1 MSDNF
6 QGEIMKSQNPFYHR
20 VNGVTQSK
28 AKDLIGFVFL
38 KNRTLFTLCNSVF
51 QILFISVL
59 TLTPAGL
66 FAQTLGHD
74 KMVDILKGIDLRI
87 RSGGDYKALVYLEQH
102 QKDKPDIAQ
111 EALVYR
117 RDVDQ
122 KLMILFTKPKTDA
135 GKGYL
140 RVDRNLWYYDP
151 SVGKWERR
159 TDRERIGGTD
169 SDREDFDQ
177 SNLAGQYDPQ
187 FVGEE
192 KLGSFTVWHLKLTV
206 KSGIDV
212 AYPLVEF
219 WVDVATGNYLKRQ
232 DFALSGR
239 LMRTSYDP
247 KWDKLFSDAKKDYLW
262 FPHEIHIYDEID
274 KGNSTLVI
282 IQSVDLSVLPEN
294 MFTKAW
300 LETKSR

>member
-1 MSDNF
+1 MTQKNK
-6 QGEIMKSQNPFYHR
+6 I
-20 VNGVTQSK
+20 QSK
-28 AKDLIGFVFL
+28 TTKPQIFL
-38 KNRTLFTLCNSVF
+38 NHVTFKFKRSFLAPSWLRVGLGVALVLLLMPGAAGAAALSV
-51 QILFISVL
+51 
-59 TLTPAGL
+59 
-66 FAQTLGHD
+66 D
-74 KMVDILKGIDLRI
+74 EMVNVLKGIDLRI

-102 QKDKPDIAQ
+102 EKDKPDVAQ

-117 RDVDQ
+117 RDADQ

-151 SVGKWERR
+151 TVGKWERR

-169 SDREDFDQ
+169 SRREDFDQ
-177 SNLAGQYDPQ
+177 SNLAVEYDPA

-192 KLGSFTVWHLKLTV
+192 KLGTFTVWHLKLTG
-206 KSGIDV
+206 KPGQDL

-219 WVDVATGNYLKRQ
+219 WVDEATGNYLKRQ

-247 KWDKLFSDAKKDYLW
+247 KWDKLYSEYKKADQW
-262 FPHEIHIYDEID
+262 FPKEIRIYDEIE
-274 KGNSTLVI
+274 KANSTLVI
-282 IQSVDLSVLPEN
+282 IQSVDLSPLPEN

>member
-1 MSDNF
+1 MKTF
-6 QGEIMKSQNPFYHR
+6 QTKMFHHQDTKTPGKTIKFLGFSPSLVSWCLGGKSCLMFLVLVLLP
-20 VNGVTQSK
+20 GLALAAEGLSK
-28 AKDLIGFVFL
+28 
-38 KNRTLFTLCNSVF
+38 
-51 QILFISVL
+51 
-59 TLTPAGL
+59 
-66 FAQTLGHD
+66 D
-74 KMVDILKGIDLRI
+74 KMVEILKGIDLRI
-87 RSGGDYKALVYLEQH
+87 RSGGDYK
-102 QKDKPDIAQ
+102 
-111 EALVYR
+111 ALVYR

-151 SVGKWERR
+151 TVGKWERR

-169 SDREDFDQ
+169 SNREDFDQ
-177 SNLAGQYDPQ
+177 SDLAGQYDPQ

-192 KLGSFTVWHLKLTV
+192 KLGNFTVWHLKLTV
-206 KSGIDV
+206 KPGIDV

-219 WVDVATGNYLKRQ
+219 WVDEATGNYLKRQ

-247 KWDKLFSDAKKDYLW
+247 KWDKLFSDIKKDYLW

-282 IQSVDLSVLPEN
+282 IQSVDLSSLPEN